1 MNVIGMQGF
10 IFFLVQKKYFNEV
23 VFLKAQ
29 RGKDAMKTLITTLT
43 VIASLS
49 MSGNTLADSV
59 QANRMQLRL
68 APSVSGCTFD
78 RPVMQMYRT
87 GPSQV
92 SGSLTVNCKPG
103 AMPYRLTTTLSPF
116 ANITIN
122 DGRVYAVK
130 MHIHPERL
138 DCETIPLHSGSRGA
152 SSVGD
157 GERTRWQVCAS
168 LKPIKN
174 ATYFSMQ
181 DAWPLHG
188 DFDITLTDAKE
199 KTVPSEA
206 SLMHVYFAHNSSV
219 LSAEAKKLMDNII
232 GSVDDISRFHVQ
244 LHAHTSLI
252 GSAEYNHSLS
262 LMRLK
267 RVREY
272 LIEKHNVRLSDTW
285 GQAWGENRPKAI
297 KTIKDEAT
305 ENRRVDLV
313 FIPKKISSMT
323 PTKNVRSDDGVNVN
337 VDVGVAERPIT
348 SRYSGDI

>member
-1 MNVIGMQGF
+1 
-10 IFFLVQKKYFNEV
+10 
-23 VFLKAQ
+23 
-29 RGKDAMKTLITTLT
+29 MKTLI
-43 VIASLS
+43 ASLTTIAGLVL
-49 MSGNTLADSV
+49 SGGVFADSV
-59 QANRMQLRL
+59 QANRIQLRL

-92 SGSLTVNCKPG
+92 SGSLSVNCKAG

-116 ANITIN
+116 ANITLN

-130 MHIHPERL
+130 MHIYPERL
-138 DCETIPLHSGSRGA
+138 DCESIALHSGSRGP
-152 SSVGD
+152 SSVGE

-168 LKPIKN
+168 LKPHKN
-174 ATYFSMQ
+174 ASYFSMQ
-181 DAWPLHG
+181 DSWPLHG

-199 KTVPSEA
+199 KTVPSDA
-206 SLMHVYFAHNSSV
+206 SLMHVYFAHNSST
-219 LSAEAKKLMDNII
+219 LSEESKRLMDGII

-252 GSAEYNHSLS
+252 GSSEYNHDLS

-272 LIEKHNVRLSDTW
+272 LIEKHNVLLSDTW

-297 KTIKDEAT
+297 KTLKDEAT

-313 FIPKKISSMT
+313 FIPKKTSSIM
-323 PTKNVRSDDGVNVN
+323 PKRNVN
-337 VDVGVAERPIT
+337 DNGRVDVGVAERPIT
-348 SRYSGDI
+348 SRYKGGI